1 MMPYTLAF
9 KLLRTYRNLC
19 QERSDIMNPIP
30 ILKQDGRDQ
39 ISALPSKAN
48 EYILNSKAHNTIK
61 AYKSDWKH
69 FSEWCTNSG
78 CASLPAEVETIAHY
92 ITFCAEYHKVTTIQR
107 RLTSIREAHKAAGV
121 DIAYLENP
129 TLKAL
134 WNGVKRTK
142 GVKAT
147 QKQPFLVENFGTRSK
162 VQDSNRSMR
171 DSAMLLIGFAGAFRR
186 SELVSINVEDI
197 VENANGLEIELRRSK
212 TDQDGKG
219 MIKAIPYG
227 SNPDLCPVRAYKAW
241 LIVLNRSQGPLFVRI
256 RKGDV
261 LTDSRISDKAVSLII
276 KEAIGTDSDKYSG
289 HSLRIGFVT
298 QAALNGAS
306 DRSIMNQTGHRS
318 RATVDRYVKRITIW
332 QDNAATRLGL

>member
-1 MMPYTLAF
+1 MNSVILN
-9 KLLRTYRNLC
+9 KHDH
-19 QERSDIMNPIP
+19 QEV
-30 ILKQDGRDQ
+30 
-39 ISALPSKAN
+39 ISTLPSKAN
-48 EYILNSKAHNTIK
+48 EYILNSKAPNTIK
-61 AYKSDWKH
+61 SYKSDWKH

-78 CASLPAEVETIAHY
+78 YTSLPAEVETIAHY
-92 ITFCAEYHKVTTIQR
+92 ITFCAEYHKVSTIQR

-121 DIAYLENP
+121 DIAYFENS

-134 WNGVKRTK
+134 WNGIKRTK

-147 QKQPFLVENFGTRSK
+147 QKQPFLVETFGTRSK
-162 VQDSNRSMR
+162 GLDSNRSAR

-186 SELVSINVEDI
+186 SELVSINIEDI
-197 VENANGLEIELRRSK
+197 IENANGLEIELRRSK

-227 SNPDLCPVRAYKAW
+227 SNPELCPVRAYKSW

-276 KEAIGTDSDKYSG
+276 KKAIGTESDKYSG

-318 RATVDRYVKRITIW
+318 RATVDRYVRRTTVW